1 MEAKVLSLEAKEEG
15 KIQLPKMFELQPNI
29 ELIQRAFLAERSYL
43 FQPQG
48 RFPLAGMQTT
58 AEYIG
63 RKGAYRSLKN
73 RGKARLPR
81 EKLGGGVMGN
91 VKFIPSAVK
100 GRRAHPPKVEKK
112 IIERMNRKEYLLALM
127 HAVAFSLKAQA
138 NIELP
143 IVVDSKVEE
152 ISKTK
157 DVYSLLASLGFG
169 KLLKPEPKIK
179 RKRRTRRI
187 VKYKKSILIV
197 ASSKDAKIIKAAR
210 NIAGV
215 RACSVDELRVMFLAP
230 NANPRIVVWS
240 KKAIEKLEESLKSI
254 KLEEVKKIK
263 DEKWLL

>member
-1 MEAKVLSLEAKEEG
+1 MEVKVLGLDAKEEE
-15 KIQLPKMFELQPNI
+15 KIQLPKIFELEPNI

-91 VKFIPSAVK
+91 VKGIPSAVK

-112 IIERMNRKEYLLALM
+112 IIERMNRREYLLALM
-127 HAVAFSLKAQA
+127 HAVAYSLKAKST
-138 NIELP
+138 IPLP
-143 IVVDSKVEE
+143 IVVDSKIEDL
-152 ISKTK
+152 SKTK
-157 DVYSLLASLGFG
+157 EVYSFLASLGFG
-169 KLLKPEPKIK
+169 SLLKPEPKLK
-179 RKRRTRRI
+179 KKRRTSRI

-197 ASSKDAKIIKAAR
+197 ASNKDAKIIKAAR

-215 RACSVDELRVMFLAP
+215 RACSVDQLRVMFIAP
-230 NANPRIVVWS
+230 NAEPRIIIWS
-240 KKAIEKLEESLKSI
+240 KKAIEKLEEALKNI
-254 KLEEVKKIK
+254 KLEEVREIK
-263 DEKWLL
+263 GEI

>member
-1 MEAKVLSLEAKEEG
+1 MEVKVLGLDAKEEE
-15 KIQLPKMFELQPNI
+15 KIQLPKIFELEPNI

-91 VKFIPSAVK
+91 VKGIPSAVK

-127 HAVAFSLKAQA
+127 HAIAYSLKAKST
-138 NIELP
+138 IPLP
-143 IVVDSKVEE
+143 IVVDSKIED

-157 DVYSLLASLGFG
+157 EVYSLLASFGFG
-169 KLLKPEPKIK
+169 SLLKPEPKLK
-179 RKRRTRRI
+179 KKRRTNRI

-197 ASSKDAKIIKAAR
+197 ASNKDAKIIKAAR

-215 RACSVDELRVMFLAP
+215 RVCSVDQLRVMFIAP
-230 NANPRIVVWS
+230 NAEPRIVIWS
-240 KKAIEKLEESLKSI
+240 KKAIEKLEEALKNI
-254 KLEEVKKIK
+254 KLEEIRKMKGEI
-263 DEKWLL
+263 

>member
-1 MEAKVLSLEAKEEG
+1 MEAKVLSLDAKEEE
-15 KIQLPKMFELQPNI
+15 KIQLPKIFELEPNI

-91 VKFIPSAVK
+91 VKGIPSAVK

-127 HAVAFSLKAQA
+127 HAIAYSLKAKSTVP
-138 NIELP
+138 LP
-143 IVVDSKVEE
+143 IVVDSKIEE
-152 ISKTK
+152 LSKTK
-157 DVYSLLASLGFG
+157 EVYSFLASLGFG
-169 KLLKPEPKIK
+169 GLLKPEPKLK
-179 RKRRTRRI
+179 KKRRTSRI

-197 ASSKDAKIIKAAR
+197 ASNKDAKIIKASR

-215 RACSVDELRVMFLAP
+215 RVCSVDQLRVMFIAP
-230 NANPRIVVWS
+230 NAEPRIIIWS
-240 KKAIEKLEESLKSI
+240 KKAIEKLEEALKNI
-254 KLEEVKKIK
+254 KLEEIRKIK
-263 DEKWLL
+263 GEI

>member
-1 MEAKVLSLEAKEEG
+1 MEAKVLGLDAKEEE
-15 KIQLPKMFELQPNI
+15 KIQLPKIFELQPNI
-29 ELIQRAFLAERSYL
+29 ELIERAFLAERSYL
-43 FQPQG
+43 FQPKG

-63 RKGAYRSLKN
+63 RKEAFRSLKN
-73 RGKARLPR
+73 RGRAKLPR

-91 VKFIPSAVK
+91 VKGIPSSVK

-127 HAVAFSLKAQA
+127 NAVAYSLKAKSS
-138 NIELP
+138 IPLP
-143 IVVDSKVEE
+143 IVVDSKIED

-157 DVYSLLASLGFG
+157 DVYSFLASLGFG
-169 KLLKPEPKIK
+169 NLLKPEPKIK
-179 RKRRTRRI
+179 KKRRTSRI

-197 ASSKDAKIIKAAR
+197 ASNKEAKIIKAAR

-215 RACSVDELRVMFLAP
+215 NACSVDELRVMFIAP

-240 KKAIEKLEESLKSI
+240 KKALEKLEESLKNI
-254 KLEEVKKIK
+254 KLEEVRKIK
-263 DEKWLL
+263 GEL